1 MLIYINHPDLY
12 VVHEFQKMRSFAMV
26 CHDFIQKKESR
37 MANIASEWHKQTG
50 NKSAVI
56 KAKRPAHLG
65 NINISALHFSGPS
78 SWDCFTNYHFYV

>member
-1 MLIYINHPDLY
+1 MLIYIIHPDLY

-50 NKSAVI
+50 NKSAEI
-56 KAKRPAHLG
+56 KETRPAHLG

-78 SWDCFTNYHFYV
+78 SSDFFTDFHVYG